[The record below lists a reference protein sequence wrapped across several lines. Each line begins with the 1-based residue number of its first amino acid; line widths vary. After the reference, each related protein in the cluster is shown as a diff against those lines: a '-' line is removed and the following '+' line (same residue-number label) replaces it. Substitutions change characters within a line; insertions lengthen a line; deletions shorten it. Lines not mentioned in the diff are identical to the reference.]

1 MIRIVGP
8 KRPTSATSVVLSL
21 TWLNREGPVT
31 NYEVHAIKYAER
43 DAVRAEH
50 FIGGDPHDNAPMPMD
65 YFIWLIRSSSGQEWV
80 VDTGFEQDDAQSR
93 NRTLLRTAAEGV
105 ALLGVDSDTVSD
117 VIMTHFHY
125 DHAGGVNQFPNA
137 TFHVQDDEM
146 SFATGRDMTHKAYRH
161 AFNVRHIKDFVD
173 RVFSE
178 RVTFHAGDAELSPG
192 LTLHHIGGH
201 TRGLQVVRID
211 TGSSV
216 VVLASDASHYWAN
229 MDEGRPFPIVDDLSK
244 MIQGWETL
252 RYLAGS
258 NGVIVPGHDPL
269 VFERFLPS
277 SPELEGVAVRLG

>member
-1 MIRIVGP
+1 M
-8 KRPTSATSVVLSL
+8 S
-21 TWLNREGPVT
+21 

-43 DAVRAEH
+43 DAVRSEH

-65 YFIWLIRSSSGQEWV
+65 YFVWLIRSSSGQEWV

-93 NRTLLRTAAEGV
+93 NRNLLRTAAEGV
-105 ALLGVDSDTVSD
+105 ALLGVNAETVSD

-146 SFATGRDMTHKAYRH
+146 SFATGRDMTHKAFRH
-161 AFNVRHIKDFVD
+161 AFSVRHIQDLVG

-178 RVTFHAGDAELSPG
+178 RVAFHAGEVELSPG

-211 TGSSV
+211 TGQGV

-244 MIQGWETL
+244 MVQGWETL
-252 RYLAGS
+252 RRLAGTG
-258 NGVIVPGHDPL
+258 GVIVPGHDPL
-269 VFERFLPS
+269 VFERFPAS
-277 SPELEGVAVRLG
+277 SSELEGVAVRLG

>member
-1 MIRIVGP
+1 VF
-8 KRPTSATSVVLSL
+8 S
-21 TWLNREGPVT
+21 
-31 NYEVHAIKYAER
+31 YEVHAIKYAER

-65 YFIWLIRSSSGQEWV
+65 YFVWLIRSADGREWV
-80 VDTGFEQDDAQSR
+80 VDTGFEQDDAESR

-105 ALLGVDSDTVSD
+105 ALFGVDAQSVSD

-161 AFNVRHIKDFVD
+161 AFNVRHIQDLVG

-178 RVTFHAGDAELSPG
+178 RVRFHTGTVELSPG
-192 LTLHHIGGH
+192 LTLHHLGGH

-211 TGSSV
+211 TGRGV

-229 MDEGRPFPIVDDLSK
+229 MEEGRPFPIVDDLSK
-244 MIQGWETL
+244 MIEGWDTL
-252 RYLAGS
+252 RRLAS
-258 NGVIVPGHDPL
+258 PDGVIVPGHDPL
-269 VFERFLPS
+269 VFERFPPS
-277 SPELEGVAVRLG
+277 SSELEGIAVRLG